1 MGLPARKKKNPAV
14 AFGEH
19 VCCLLKLCDWVARE
33 EEMASGQDTVF
44 LVAFPFWMFFVRGTS
59 HSQKQL
65 FLQGLARRHLFLV
78 EAGGMS
84 EVMFEFSVLL

>member
-1 MGLPARKKKNPAV
+1 MGLPARKKQNPAV

-19 VCCLLKLCDWVARE
+19 VCCPLKLYDWVAWE

-44 LVAFPFWMFFVRGTS
+44 LVASAFWMFFVRGTS

-65 FLQGLARRHLFLV
+65 FLQGSAPHLFLV

-84 EVMFEFSVLL
+84 EVMF